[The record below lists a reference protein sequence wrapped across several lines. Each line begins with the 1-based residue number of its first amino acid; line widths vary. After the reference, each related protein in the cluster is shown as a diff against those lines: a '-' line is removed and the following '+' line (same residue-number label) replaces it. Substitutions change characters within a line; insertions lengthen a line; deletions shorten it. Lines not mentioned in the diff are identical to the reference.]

1 MVLEV
6 KPKGSTKGTVV
17 EQFLTEPPF
26 VGRIPVFIG
35 DDVTDED
42 GFLVVNRLGGISIQI
57 GTRLPTDATS
67 RIASVTDLHR
77 WLARMAE
84 SLAGDSLAG
93 AADPRW
99 MISILP

>member
-26 VGRIPVFIG
+26 AGRTPVFIG

-42 GFLVVNRLGGISIQI
+42 GFRAVNRHGGHSIQV
-57 GTRLPTDATS
+57 GTRLPTDATC
-67 RIASVTDLHR
+67 RIASVGDLHR
-77 WLARMAE
+77 WLSRMADG
-84 SLAGDSLAG
+84 LDG
-93 AADPRW
+93 AAGN
-99 MISILP
+99 